1 MSEIVQTTKLT
12 TVEAVTAAIRE
23 LGSTRMSRGRAPI
36 KPAQEREECAR
47 FADLYELRAALWHE
61 LGVRAQLVKRI
72 DDVYASACA
81 VAESHDRDQVKHW
94 RRLAGAR

>member
-1 MSEIVQTTKLT
+1 MQTTKLN
-12 TVEAVTAAIRE
+12 TVEDVTAAIRE
-23 LGSTRMSRGRAPI
+23 LVAERRSRGRTPI
-36 KPAQEREECAR
+36 KPAQEKEECAR
-47 FADLYELRAALWHE
+47 FADLYEMRASMWHE
-61 LGVRAQLVKRI
+61 LGIRARTVKRI